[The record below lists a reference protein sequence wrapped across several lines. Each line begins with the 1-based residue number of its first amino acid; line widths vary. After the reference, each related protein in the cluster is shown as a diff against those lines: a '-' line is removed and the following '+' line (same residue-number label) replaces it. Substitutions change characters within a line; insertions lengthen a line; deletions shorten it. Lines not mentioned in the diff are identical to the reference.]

1 MGDCGWFTQWV
12 MGDSPSGWWVI
23 WVIHPGWWVGYGWWH
38 LFAPWDRH
46 ILKNDLKKWG
56 AGDPLNFS
64 NFFAKIVF
72 LMLLY
77 KTVTKFLCKSTNFG
91 YFWPLQNRY
100 FSTKTVKNSSKIEIS
115 QKAIT
120 RTKKYIC
127 TNILHIILDIF
138 VKKFRQ
144 KNLF

>member
-1 MGDCGWFTQWV
+1 MLKMF
-12 MGDSPSGWWVI
+12 WVI
-23 WVIHPGWWVGYGWWH
+23 ETKTWIRVFVSITQNHFQIWSF
-38 LFAPWDRH
+38 LCRFIRIIDRDRH

-72 LMLLY
+72 LVLLY

-127 TNILHIILDIF
+127 TNILHIIVDIF

>member
-1 MGDCGWFTQWV
+1 MFFNKKKFRDYWRKKWV
-12 MGDSPSGWWVI
+12 MVDALHASICLVKI
-23 WVIHPGWWVGYGWWH
+23 LI
-38 LFAPWDRH
+38 FRDRH

-72 LMLLY
+72 LVLLY